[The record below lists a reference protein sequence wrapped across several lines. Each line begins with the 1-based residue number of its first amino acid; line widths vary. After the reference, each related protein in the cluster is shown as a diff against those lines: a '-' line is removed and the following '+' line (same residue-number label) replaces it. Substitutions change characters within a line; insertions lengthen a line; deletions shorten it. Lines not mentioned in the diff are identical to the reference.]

1 MASASTP
8 VAATAFP
15 DGTGSI
21 TVPAGWQIASSYR
34 GSVDVRS
41 TVGAAVVLGLSYSII
56 DPNSGIA
63 PPATTRAMARPGDV
77 ATALRQVLLT
87 TGGQLTRVRVRVAP
101 VSFPGVP
108 AYYVLYQ
115 FDSGGK
121 ALTAIGYF
129 TSIVFPG
136 TDFWQLYT
144 SAIVAPTA
152 IFAKTVPTMS
162 RMWAPWRPNGQAP
175 TAGSKGDQIDK
186 LVKASNARMDKIQ
199 AEYRETL

>member
-1 MASASTP
+1 
-8 VAATAFP
+8 
-15 DGTGSI
+15 
-21 TVPAGWQIASSYR
+21 
-34 GSVDVRS
+34 
-41 TVGAAVVLGLSYSII
+41 
-56 DPNSGIA
+56 
-63 PPATTRAMARPGDV
+63 MARPGDV

-87 TGGQLTRVRVRVAP
+87 TGGQLTRVRARVAP

-121 ALTAIGYF
+121 AFTAIGYF
-129 TSIVFPG
+129 TSIVYPD